1 MATKDQ
7 VARFIDEYMIDL
19 NGSAAALRAKI
30 TESKTYASTVAWNLL
45 GRLDVREE
53 IDRRI
58 AERRASRALTVD
70 RIEGMIRDI
79 AETEVLDIY
88 NADGTL
94 RPFAEWPPH
103 ARRAVKSIEVEDSY
117 IGGVQRIKVQFWD
130 KKGAIELL
138 GRYKKMFTDNIEI
151 GGAVS
156 VNFTLKG
163 LPE

>member
-1 MATKDQ
+1 MATKD
-7 VARFIDEYMIDL
+7 ATERFIDEYMIDL
-19 NGSAAALRAKI
+19 NGTDAALRAKI
-30 TESKTYASTVAWNLL
+30 TDTRQSAQGIAW
-45 GRLDVREE
+45 RLMQKLAVREE

-58 AERRASRALTVD
+58 AERRARTALTVE

-79 AETEVLDIY
+79 AEAEVLDIY
-88 NADGTL
+88 QADGTL

-103 ARRAVKSIEVEDSY
+103 ARKAVKSIEVEDSL
-117 IGGVQRIKVQFWD
+117 IMGVQRIKVQFWD

-151 GGAVS
+151 GGSVS
-156 VNFTLKG
+156 VTFNLKG